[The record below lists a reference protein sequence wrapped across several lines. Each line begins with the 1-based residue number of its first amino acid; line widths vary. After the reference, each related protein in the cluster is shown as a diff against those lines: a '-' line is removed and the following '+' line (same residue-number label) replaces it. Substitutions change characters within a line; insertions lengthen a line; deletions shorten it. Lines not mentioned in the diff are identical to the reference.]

1 MSILIMHAVGDA
13 SCRQYNI
20 SSPDGSFGPVVA
32 RKMYWVVIEVV
43 HNIHIHVG
51 LCSKLFKGLECAVLS
66 MVLCTIKNP

>member
-1 MSILIMHAVGDA
+1 MQAADNIIFPAPMAHSVQLWLERCTGFA
-13 SCRQYNI
+13 SR
-20 SSPDGSFGPVVA
+20 SGG
-32 RKMYWVVIEVV
+32 RLVIEVV